1 MDDLSE
7 LTAEIFERNNLQIF
21 VLDRSIIL
29 TFLSLPIVKLP
40 DQLRKINDNLL
51 PTTVS
56 SDKDNTELQVL
67 EFNNSTYSYLP
78 LSYLNSNDVEV
89 DSSKSS
95 LVTGMHFVFIRLFF
109 INFMSFDVFV
119 DLFGT
124 S

>member
-40 DQLRKINDNLL
+40 DQLRNTNDNLL

-78 LSYLNSNDVEV
+78 LSCLNSNDVEV

-95 LVTGMHFVFIRLFF
+95 LVTGMHFVFIRLFV

-119 DLFGT
+119 DSFGT